1 MLAYIRLE
9 KIKNMKNINYCFMQ
23 FEQSEK
29 KLTREELNDF
39 EESCQVSLPG
49 DFRQHYL
56 NYNGG
61 YPPCEYVKGL
71 ENIFTINGFD
81 PIKYGSLPI
90 ELIIADHQRSG
101 ITFEKKV
108 PFAYD
113 NGGNIFLISENG
125 AIHIL
130 ESEFLEDK
138 NYILVSE
145 SFTDFL
151 DSFYNQ

>member
-1 MLAYIRLE
+1 
-9 KIKNMKNINYCFMQ
+9 MQ

-29 KLTREELNDF
+29 QVTQEELNNF
-39 EESCQVSLPG
+39 EENFQVSLPD

-61 YPPCEYVKGL
+61 YPPYDYVKGL
-71 ENIFTINGFD
+71 KNIFTINGFD
-81 PIKYGSLPI
+81 SIKYGTLPI
-90 ELIIADHQRSG
+90 EQIIADHKKSG
-101 ITFEKKV
+101 ITFEKKI

-113 NGGNIFLISENG
+113 NGGNVFLISEDG
-125 AIHIL
+125 AIYIL
-130 ESEFLEDK
+130 ESEFLKDK

-151 DSFYNQ
+151 NSFYNQ